1 MPFSVPQVDKYYNMY
16 HKYRLQWFAVF
27 SFWKEGIRPRNLFSF
42 KMHAS
47 AHWGDLAFIIKRVPS
62 NTKPVPSNVLFLDFI
77 RGISNERLRD
87 GVVGGTWA
95 LEFDSPRSKS
105 QLSAELSEQFVKL
118 LWVLISSFV
127 KWEQNYMS
135 HNVKWDTKVI
145 WVKMPCPQ

>member
-1 MPFSVPQVDKYYNMY
+1 MFLKLINIITCIINIDCNG
-16 HKYRLQWFAVF
+16 LQCFHF
-27 SFWKEGIRPRNLFSF
+27 GRRELDRGISSLSKCMR
-42 KMHAS
+42 S

-62 NTKPVPSNVLFLDFI
+62 NTKPVPSSVLFLDFI

-135 HNVKWDTKVI
+135 HKVKWDTKVI